1 MRARAHTDD
10 HTRTHHKKM
19 QNTKQSMRSI
29 DTYFVRIKWPALV
42 RALKSANLSEPKS
55 LCHLFDAA
63 YHPGKEVATK
73 AAFQH
78 LPEEVSEF
86 EFMLVTW

>member
-1 MRARAHTDD
+1 
-10 HTRTHHKKM
+10 M

-29 DTYFVRIKWPALV
+29 DTYFVRIKWPALF